1 MIAKIIKLMIN
12 KKLTTQM
19 IGLTSLALPV
29 TTFVIAK
36 KMKPAAIPYEENLKN
51 YIFVLII

>member
-1 MIAKIIKLMIN
+1 MIAKIIKLRIN
-12 KKLTTQM
+12 KALTTQM

-36 KMKPAAIPYEENLKN
+36 KMKPAAIPYEKT
-51 YIFVLII
+51 

>member
-1 MIAKIIKLMIN
+1 MIAKIIKLRIN